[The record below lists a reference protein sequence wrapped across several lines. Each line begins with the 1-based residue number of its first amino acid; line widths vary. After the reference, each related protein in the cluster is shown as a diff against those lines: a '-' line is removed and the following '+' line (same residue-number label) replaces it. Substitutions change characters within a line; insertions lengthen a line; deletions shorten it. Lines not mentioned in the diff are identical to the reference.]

1 MGRGLDSNLAPQTAG
16 PAPFVTSRGAQLNG
30 LSGAEAAARLTQ
42 VGSNALPERRP
53 DPLWRRFGR
62 QFNSPLIFILLFALA
77 FDSGLWVYDGAHG
90 WPIEASAIALIL
102 LFNAALGLYQ
112 EQRSEA
118 ALARLKALAG
128 AHAWVLRDGELV
140 HLPTHVLVPGDW
152 VRLEAGDR
160 VPADGTL
167 HDAHGALFDE
177 SILTGESVPVDKGAG
192 DEAFSGTLLVRGKT
206 FLDITRTGSS
216 SAMGRLATMLGDIQI
231 GKTPLER
238 RVDILGHQIARWVLA
253 LAAVLCALGIA
264 AEGLGRAPEMIIFA
278 VALAVAAVPEGLP
291 AVLTV
296 ALALGVE
303 RMARHR
309 AVVRRLSAVEALGS
323 VTVIATDKTGTLTE
337 SRMDVRSLDAPD
349 LPRALRAVVLA
360 NDADLST
367 GAGDP
372 LDLGLLRYAVAHGA
386 DIARLRDEHTVVS
399 DRPFDSAWKFA
410 RVSVREQGR
419 TVSYLKGAP
428 EVLLSRCEMSDDDRE
443 SWTEKARAYAQE
455 GLRVLAIAGGSGEA
469 EDRLT
474 LLGLALFW
482 DPPRPEVP
490 DAVHTA
496 LDAGIQVVMVT
507 GDHPETALA
516 VAHRVGIPGVRVLTG
531 EDLAEYQPGAL
542 QDALTEVNV
551 FARVRPEQ
559 KLQIVES
566 LQAQG
571 QIVAMTGDGVNDAP
585 ALKRSDVG
593 VAMGQRGSDV
603 SREVADLVLLDDN
616 FATIVGAVEEGRGIY
631 ENIQK
636 FLRFLFSTNLSE
648 VLLVAGGAVVAYALS
663 LRDETG
669 MLMLPLTAAQILW
682 INLLTD
688 GLPALALAFDRTPG
702 VMQQRP
708 RPADSPLLDRGSV
721 RFIAGVGT
729 MKALLALALLGLVP
743 MFGYSLEVT
752 RAVAFHF
759 MAIGQLL
766 LTYPSRHTWMRPLAN
781 PYLHAAVVGG
791 VAIQFAAASVPV
803 VSNMLG
809 SAAIPVELW
818 AVVFA
823 GAFVA
828 WGLSEVIARFV
839 WRSGETP
846 ERTPPC

>member
-1 MGRGLDSNLAPQTAG
+1 MD
-16 PAPFVTSRGAQLNG
+16 G
-30 LSGAEAAARLTQ
+30 LSAAEAAERLARF
-42 VGSNALPERRP
+42 GPNALPDQPPE
-53 DPLWRRFGR
+53 LMWRRFVR
-62 QFNSPLIFILLFALA
+62 QFNNPLIFILLFALA
-77 FDSGLWVYDGAHG
+77 FDVGLWLYEGAHG
-90 WPIEASAIALIL
+90 WPIEASAIGVIL
-102 LFNAALGLYQ
+102 VFNAALGLYQ

-128 AHAWVLRDGELV
+128 AQVWVLRDGEFV
-140 HLPTHVLVPGDW
+140 RLPTHDLVPGDW

-160 VPADGTL
+160 VPADGAL
-167 HDAHGALFDE
+167 RDPHGAMLDE
-177 SILTGESVPVDKGAG
+177 SMLTGESVPVDKGQG

-206 FLDITRTGSS
+206 RLEVTRTGAL
-216 SAMGRLATMLGDIQI
+216 SAMGRLATMLGTIELS
-231 GKTPLER
+231 KTPLER
-238 RVDILGHQIARWVLA
+238 RVDVLGRRIARWVLA
-253 LAAVLCALGIA
+253 LAALLGLLGIV
-264 AEGLGRAPEMIIFA
+264 AEGLSRAPQMIIFA

-337 SRMDVRSLDAPD
+337 NRMDVRSLDASD
-349 LPRALRAVVLA
+349 LPRALVAVVLA
-360 NDADLST
+360 NDADSST

-372 LDLGLLRYAVAHGA
+372 LDLGLLRYAAAHGV
-386 DIARLRDEHTVVS
+386 DVARVRQERAVVS

-410 RVSVREQGR
+410 RVTVREEGR
-419 TVSYLKGAP
+419 PVSYLKGAA
-428 EVLLSRCEMSDDDRE
+428 EVLLDRCDLSVEDRE
-443 SWTEKARAYAQE
+443 SWTEKADAYARE
-455 GLRVLAIAGGSGEA
+455 GFRVLAVATAPGEA
-469 EDRLT
+469 EDHLS

-490 DAVHTA
+490 EAVRTA
-496 LDAGIQVVMVT
+496 LNAGIRVVMIT
-507 GDHPETALA
+507 GDHPATALA
-516 VAHRVGIPGVRVLTG
+516 IARQIGIPGVRVLTG
-531 EDLAEYQPGAL
+531 EDLAEYQPDALRGAL
-542 QDALTEVNV
+542 SDVNV

-559 KLQIVES
+559 KLQLVES
-566 LQAQG
+566 LQAQD

-648 VLLVAGGAVVAYALS
+648 VLLVAGGAIVAFLID

-669 MLMLPLTAAQILW
+669 GLMLPLTAAQILW

-702 VMQQRP
+702 VMQQKP
-708 RPADSPLLDRGSV
+708 RPADSPLLDRPSV
-721 RFIAGVGT
+721 RFVVGVGT
-729 MKALLALALLGLVP
+729 MKALLALAVLGALP
-743 MFGYSLEVT
+743 MFGHSLEVT
-752 RAVAFHF
+752 RAAAFHF
-759 MAIGQLL
+759 MAIGQLF
-766 LTYPSRHTWMRPLAN
+766 LTYPSRHTWMRPLPN
-781 PYLHAAVVGG
+781 RYLHAAVLSGI
-791 VAIQFAAASVPV
+791 AIQLAAASLPV
-803 VSNMLG
+803 LSRLLG
-809 SAAIPVELW
+809 NAALPLELW

-823 GAFVA
+823 GAFVS
-828 WGLSEVIARFV
+828 WGLAEAISRWV
-839 WRSGETP
+839 WRAGRDE
-846 ERTPPC
+846 